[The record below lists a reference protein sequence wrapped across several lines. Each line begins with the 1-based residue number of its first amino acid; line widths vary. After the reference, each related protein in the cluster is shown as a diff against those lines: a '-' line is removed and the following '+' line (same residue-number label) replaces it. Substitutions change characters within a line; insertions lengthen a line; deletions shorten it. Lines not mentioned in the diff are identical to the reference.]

1 MFFEKAIGLVSVDI
15 VYGYVSAEP
24 ATVLVNEFVASLPSP
39 LLCVEESRDPFHN
52 LLPSYF
58 SLCVAKRIM

>member
-15 VYGYVSAEP
+15 IYSYASAEP
-24 ATVLVNEFVASLPSP
+24 TTVLVNESVASLPSP

-58 SLCVAKRIM
+58 SLSVAKKIV